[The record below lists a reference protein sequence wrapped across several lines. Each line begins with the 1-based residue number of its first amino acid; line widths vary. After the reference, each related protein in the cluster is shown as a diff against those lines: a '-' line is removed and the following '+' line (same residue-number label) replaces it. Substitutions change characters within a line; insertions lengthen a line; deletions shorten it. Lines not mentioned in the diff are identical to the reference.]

1 MVSFRGQ
8 KKLGPRP
15 DWSPLGVSFKISDE
29 HPPPFY
35 MRRPPPPPCPRGEVV
50 GFRPVKR
57 KKIWHRMI
65 TYFQPLS
72 HEKRIEEDN
81 LKFVIS
87 DSYGVY
93 FQPLRCLKHFLYC
106 VSEPIVVDKSLLE
119 DIC

>member
-1 MVSFRGQ
+1 
-8 KKLGPRP
+8 
-15 DWSPLGVSFKISDE
+15 
-29 HPPPFY
+29 
-35 MRRPPPPPCPRGEVV
+35 
-50 GFRPVKR
+50 
-57 KKIWHRMI
+57 MI

-81 LKFVIS
+81 LKFVIP
-87 DSYGVY
+87 DSYDVY